1 MEVDKNIYY
10 NFNRLM
16 SYNGLFNF
24 VLSPRGNGK
33 SYGAKERVIKNFIK
47 NKEQF
52 IYVRRYKTELKK
64 KHLFFDDI
72 RDKFKEHKLEVK
84 GNIAYCN
91 GEVMGYFIPL
101 STSRTEKSTSYPN
114 VSTIVFDEFVI
125 GKGNLRYLE
134 EEVETFLD
142 LYETVARL
150 RELLGKKPVKVLFL
164 ANKVSVVNPY
174 FIYFNCVPKNDE
186 RFQVFKNG
194 NIVIEQFTSE
204 SFINE
209 KYKTRFG
216 QLIKGTQ
223 YGNYAIEN
231 ESLTDNMNFVLDKK
245 PKNIEFLF
253 SIMFKGREIGIWIN
267 YKEGFCYVCKD
278 IQPSSKQRFVLTKED
293 MDFNYIMYNK
303 LRNFF
308 LFREFGNYFK
318 HGLVYFESMDLK
330 LHTFKIMD
338 YMNL

>member
-1 MEVDKNIYY
+1 MEIDKNIYY

-33 SYGAKERVIKNFIK
+33 SYGAKERIIKNYLK
-47 NKEQF
+47 NGEQF

-84 GNIAYCN
+84 GNQALCN
-91 GEVMGYFIPL
+91 GKVMGYFIPL

-114 VSTIVFDEFVI
+114 VCTIIFDEFVI

-150 RELLGKKPVKVLFL
+150 RELQGKKPVKVLFL
-164 ANKVSVVNPY
+164 ANKVSIVNPY
-174 FIYFNCVPKNDE
+174 FVYFNCVPKTEE
-186 RFQVFKNG
+186 RFSVYNNG
-194 NIVIEQFTSE
+194 NIVIEQFTSQA
-204 SFINE
+204 FIDE

-216 QLIKGTQ
+216 QLIQGTQ
-223 YGNYAIEN
+223 YGDYAIEN
-231 ESLTDNMNFVLDKK
+231 ESLSDNMNFVLDKK

-253 SIMFKGREIGIWIN
+253 SVMFKGREVGVWIN
-267 YKEGFCYVCKD
+267 YKEGFCYACKD
-278 IQPSSKQRFVLTKED
+278 IQPSSKQRYVLTKED
-293 MDFNYIMYNK
+293 MNFNYIMFNRLK
-303 LRNFF
+303 NFF

-318 HGLVYFESMDLK
+318 QGLVYFESMDIK
-330 LHTFKIMD
+330 QQTFKIMD
-338 YMNL
+338 YMNI